1 MVEAAPNKVI
11 VVSAAG
17 TELGVQ
23 LRNQDMSWNEFLST
37 VHDLPRYYCM
47 FFLQIMC
54 VCFSSK
60 RDLCF
65 DRSENLSPA
74 YQPMDSVTN
83 ILFSS
88 GTTGQKVIYM
98 LIL

>member
-47 FFLQIMC
+47 FFLQITLC
-54 VCFSSK
+54 VCVFPVKGISVLTGLK
-60 RDLCF
+60 IFHQLI
-65 DRSENLSPA
+65 NLW
-74 YQPMDSVTN
+74 
-83 ILFSS
+83 IL
-88 GTTGQKVIYM
+88 
-98 LIL
+98 

>member
-1 MVEAAPNKVI
+1 MTFHGIIAWFFSSDYI
-11 VVSAAG
+11 VCV
-17 TELGVQ
+17 
-23 LRNQDMSWNEFLST
+23 
-37 VHDLPRYYCM
+37 
-47 FFLQIMC
+47 C

-60 RDLCF
+60 RDFCF